1 MNSSIFARPFRGTAL
16 SATSKFPDNVSP
28 VRSRFAEYRMINRSL
43 LVTMKRVFF
52 SAALVAIPVAI
63 PVAAQDANKAP
74 AASDPKVPV
83 GTVGPVEARS
93 PHAFNSLSML
103 RSLPDGSLFV
113 NDAQRRQL
121 IRLDASLQQVT
132 VIADTAA
139 APLPYG
145 QRQAGMLSYLGDSTI
160 IVDPSTLSFVVLNA
174 QGKVVKVMAPPR
186 ISDIN
191 QLASMNLGSNAFD
204 AQGRLVYKNS
214 GGNFG
219 GGGPGAA
226 FGGAQRGQ
234 GGGGASGGAQG
245 GGARGGAGGG
255 GFGGFGGGGGTPS
268 ATAVPGAR
276 MTPPAQPDSVPI
288 IRADFET
295 RKADTLAWIKVPRT
309 DITMTTGDDG
319 SVRMLAKVNPLPQG
333 DDWALL
339 ADGTLAVIRVID
351 YHVDY
356 FAADGTKS
364 SSSKLP
370 FDWRRISDDEKTK
383 LVDSLRIVAKEATD
397 RQAAAAASGGANSRG
412 GFRASFEPVAAE
424 KLPDYFPPIRAG
436 TTLADRDGN
445 LWLLPATSTIA
456 AQLAQTMGQQGGGGG
471 FGGGRGGFGGG
482 GFGGG
487 GFGGGGF
494 GGGGDRGGA
503 AGGGGGGG
511 AGAARGT
518 AGGRD
523 TTAARRDT
531 MPPPPQPTFQ
541 LVYDVVNRSGELVER
556 VKLPPNRTIAGFGA
570 GGVLFLSARE
580 GRNIYVEKVRRVAR
594 K

>member
-1 MNSSIFARPFRGTAL
+1 MSAPMNAPRCNSEAVRAPSKVFNSVL
-16 SATSKFPDNVSP
+16 S
-28 VRSRFAEYRMINRSL
+28 VRSRFAGYLMITRSL
-43 LVTMKRVFF
+43 LVTIN
-52 SAALVAIPVAI
+52 SALVLVALVTI
-63 PVAAQDANKAP
+63 SAAAQDVNKAP
-74 AASDPKVPV
+74 SASDPKVPV

-93 PHAFNSLSML
+93 PHAFNALSML

-121 IRLDASLQQVT
+121 VRLDASLQQIT

-174 QGKVVKVMAPPR
+174 LGKVVKVMAPPR

-204 AQGRLVYKNS
+204 AKGRLVYKNS
-214 GGNFG
+214 GGNFGGG

-234 GGGGASGGAQG
+234 GGAGGGAPGGAGQG
-245 GGARGGAGGG
+245 GGARSGGGGFGGAGGFGGGAGGG
-255 GFGGFGGGGGTPS
+255 GGAPTP
-268 ATAVPGAR
+268 AVPGAR
-276 MTPPAQPDSVPI
+276 MTPPTQPDSVPI
-288 IRADFET
+288 IRADFDT

-383 LVDSLRIVAKEATD
+383 LVDSLKIVAKEATD
-397 RQAAAAASGGANSRG
+397 RQAVAAAAGGANNRG

-456 AQLAQTMGQQGGGGG
+456 AQLAQTMGAQGGGG

-487 GFGGGGF
+487 G
-494 GGGGDRGGA
+494 DRGGA
-503 AGGGGGGG
+503 GG
-511 AGAARGT
+511 AGGARG
-518 AGGRD
+518 ARGGDAAGRD
-523 TTAARRDT
+523 TSAARRDT

-541 LVYDVVNRSGELVER
+541 LVYDVVNRRGELVER
-556 VKLPPNRTIAGFGA
+556 VKLPPNRTIAGFGT

-580 GRNIYVEKVRRVAR
+580 GRSVFLEKVRRVASN
-594 K
+594 

>member
-1 MNSSIFARPFRGTAL
+1 
-16 SATSKFPDNVSP
+16 
-28 VRSRFAEYRMINRSL
+28 MINRSAV
-43 LVTMKRVFF
+43 VTMKHAIFAGAFVAM
-52 SAALVAIPVAI
+52 SAAST
-63 PVAAQDANKAP
+63 VAAQDANKAP
-74 AASDPKVPV
+74 TASDPKVPV

-93 PHAFNSLSML
+93 PHAFTSLSML
-103 RSLPDGSLFV
+103 RSLPDGALFV

-121 IRLDASLQQVT
+121 VRLDASLQQVT

-204 AQGRLVYKNS
+204 ANGRLIYKNT
-214 GGNFG
+214 GGNFGGG

-234 GGGGASGGAQG
+234 GGGAPG
-245 GGARGGAGGG
+245 GGAGG
-255 GFGGFGGGGGTPS
+255 GFGGFGGGAPTAS
-268 ATAVPGAR
+268 AVPSAR

-288 IRADFET
+288 IRADFDT

-364 SSSKLP
+364 SSRKLP

-383 LVDSLRIVAKEATD
+383 LVDSLKIVAKEATD
-397 RQAAAAASGGANSRG
+397 RQAAAAAAGGANNRG

-456 AQLAQTMGQQGGGGG
+456 AQLAQAMGAQGGGG
-471 FGGGRGGFGGG
+471 FGGDR
-482 GFGGG
+482 
-487 GFGGGGF
+487 
-494 GGGGDRGGA
+494 GGDRGGA
-503 AGGGGGGG
+503 GGGRG
-511 AGAARGT
+511 ADAARG
-518 AGGRD
+518 ASGVRD
-523 TTAARRDT
+523 TSAARRDT
-531 MPPPPQPTFQ
+531 TPPPPQPTFQ

-556 VKLPPNRTIAGFGA
+556 VKLPPNRTIAGFGL
-570 GGVLFLSARE
+570 GGVLFLSARD
-580 GRNIYVEKVRRVAR
+580 GRNIYLERVRRVAG

>member
-1 MNSSIFARPFRGTAL
+1 
-16 SATSKFPDNVSP
+16 
-28 VRSRFAEYRMINRSL
+28 MINRSL
-43 LVTMKRVFF
+43 LVTMERALFA
-52 SAALVAIPVAI
+52 AALVAT

-83 GTVGPVEARS
+83 GTVGPVESRS
-93 PHAFNSLSML
+93 AYAFSSLSML

-121 IRLDASLQQVT
+121 VRLDASLQQVT

-145 QRQAGMLSYLGDSTI
+145 QRQSGMLSYLGDSTI
-160 IVDPSTLSFVVLNA
+160 IVDPATLSFVVLNA

-186 ISDIN
+186 ISDIY

-204 AQGRLVYKNS
+204 AQGRLVYKNT
-214 GGNFG
+214 GGNFGGG

-226 FGGAQRGQ
+226 FGGAQRAQ
-234 GGGGASGGAQG
+234 GGGGAPGAAQG
-245 GGARGGAGGG
+245 VGARGG
-255 GFGGFGGGGGTPS
+255 GFGGFGGGGGAPTP
-268 ATAVPGAR
+268 TAVPGAR
-276 MTPPAQPDSVPI
+276 VAPPAQPDSVPI

-319 SVRMLAKVNPLPQG
+319 SVRMLAKINPLPQG

-364 SSSKLP
+364 SSTKLP

-383 LVDSLRIVAKEATD
+383 LVDSLKIVAKEATD
-397 RQAAAAASGGANSRG
+397 RQAAAAAAGGANNRG

-436 TTLADRDGN
+436 TSLADRDGN

-456 AQLAQTMGQQGGGGG
+456 AQLAQTMGQQGGGG

-487 GFGGGGF
+487 GFGGGG
-494 GGGGDRGGA
+494 DRGGA
-503 AGGGGGGG
+503 GGGG
-511 AGAARGT
+511 AGGARGA

-523 TTAARRDT
+523 TSAARRDT

-556 VKLPPNRTIAGFGA
+556 VKLPPNRTIAGFGV

-580 GRNIYVEKVRRVAR
+580 GRNIYIEKVRRVAG